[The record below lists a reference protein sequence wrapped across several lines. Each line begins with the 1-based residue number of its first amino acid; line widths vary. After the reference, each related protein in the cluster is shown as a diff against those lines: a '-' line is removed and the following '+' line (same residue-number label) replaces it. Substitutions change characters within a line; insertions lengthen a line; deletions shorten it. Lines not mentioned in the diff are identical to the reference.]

1 MRRRVFA
8 DADADADAGWLTSS
22 RCAFVPATLPPATL
36 PTHLDTRAHTFRN
49 SAFRFLD
56 DARTACQTSHWQRR
70 QGRVRFVREVK
81 AASVLGEPQYDRH
94 NVHRD
99 AAAIAMVASGGEEGM
114 R

>member
-1 MRRRVFA
+1 MHRRVF
-8 DADADADAGWLTSS
+8 ADADADAGWLTSS
-22 RCAFVPATLPPATL
+22 RCAFAPATL

-49 SAFRFLD
+49 AAFRFLD
-56 DARTACQTSHWQRR
+56 DAHTACQTSQWQRR
-70 QGRVRFVREVK
+70 QGRVRFVREVI

-99 AAAIAMVASGGEEGM
+99 AAAIAMVTSGGEEGM